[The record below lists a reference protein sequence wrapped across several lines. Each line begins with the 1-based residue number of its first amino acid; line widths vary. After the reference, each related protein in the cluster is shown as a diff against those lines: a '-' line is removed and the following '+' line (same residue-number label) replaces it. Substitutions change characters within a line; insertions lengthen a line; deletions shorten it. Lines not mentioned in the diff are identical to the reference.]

1 MDSSD
6 LVAVIVEGLASLG
19 LFLVFTAQA
28 AGLRR
33 QDASGW
39 HWHRRPAPRQPGE
52 ANPLADQWAA
62 RLIGCAVALGTQ
74 VFVVAIIAWPRYVP
88 ERPLLVLELVA
99 ACLWA
104 VYLVRLVR
112 KG

>member
-1 MDSSD
+1 
-6 LVAVIVEGLASLG
+6 
-19 LFLVFTAQA
+19 
-28 AGLRR
+28 
-33 QDASGW
+33 
-39 HWHRRPAPRQPGE
+39 
-52 ANPLADQWAA
+52 
-62 RLIGCAVALGTQ
+62 VALGTQ